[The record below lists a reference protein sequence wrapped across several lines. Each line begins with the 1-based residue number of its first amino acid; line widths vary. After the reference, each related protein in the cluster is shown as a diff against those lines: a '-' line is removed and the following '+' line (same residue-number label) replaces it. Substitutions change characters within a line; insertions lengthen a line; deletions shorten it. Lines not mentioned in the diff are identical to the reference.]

1 MYVDVKYI
9 RRVKVFLIRKDF
21 MIFLQWLIINKNLK
35 IFLIHYWINKI
46 F

>member
-21 MIFLQWLIINKNLK
+21 MIFLQWLIINKFK
-35 IFLIHYWINKI
+35 DIFNSLLNK
-46 F
+46 